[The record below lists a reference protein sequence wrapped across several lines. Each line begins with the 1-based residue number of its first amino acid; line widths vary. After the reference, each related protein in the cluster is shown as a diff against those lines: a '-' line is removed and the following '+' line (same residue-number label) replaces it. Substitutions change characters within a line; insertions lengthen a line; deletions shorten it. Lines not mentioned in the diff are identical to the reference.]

1 MEYFSKKYKRRT
13 LSQTEFFERFD
24 RGARVTR
31 VTMATARYLATR
43 KILRKLLRI
52 ESHHHDNDNGNI
64 SNRTSIDIDL
74 FNRTPAIGSI
84 LSHEKG
90 VLFYRG
96 VSPSK
101 IGLIAPY

>member
-1 MEYFSKKYKRRT
+1 M
-13 LSQTEFFERFD
+13 LPLRFN
-24 RGARVTR
+24 RIQAISALEVRVTAFS
-31 VTMATARYLATR
+31 TS
-43 KILRKLLRI
+43 KIHAIKKI
-52 ESHHHDNDNGNI
+52 
-64 SNRTSIDIDL
+64 
-74 FNRTPAIGSI
+74 NRTPAIGSI

>member
-1 MEYFSKKYKRRT
+1 VSFKTSNLNDGKIV
-13 LSQTEFFERFD
+13 SFD
-24 RGARVTR
+24 SV
-31 VTMATARYLATR
+31 
-43 KILRKLLRI
+43 
-52 ESHHHDNDNGNI
+52 
-64 SNRTSIDIDL
+64 
-74 FNRTPAIGSI
+74 NRTPAIGSI

>member
-1 MEYFSKKYKRRT
+1 MVLYE
-13 LSQTEFFERFD
+13 EE
-24 RGARVTR
+24 
-31 VTMATARYLATR
+31 
-43 KILRKLLRI
+43 
-52 ESHHHDNDNGNI
+52 ENI
-64 SNRTSIDIDL
+64 NRT
-74 FNRTPAIGSI
+74 TAIGSI